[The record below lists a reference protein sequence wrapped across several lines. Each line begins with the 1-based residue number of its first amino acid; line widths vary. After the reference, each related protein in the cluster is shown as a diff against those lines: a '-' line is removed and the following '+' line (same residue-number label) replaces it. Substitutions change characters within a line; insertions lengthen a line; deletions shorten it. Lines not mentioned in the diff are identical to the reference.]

1 MSRYSNLENGIIAQQ
16 ERNSELF
23 LVNTASYYVEIFHPT
38 KEELLP
44 NGELGRIVVT
54 DLYNYAMPIIRY
66 DTGDFGILIEKDGKT
81 YLQSVEGRKLDLLY
95 DTKGNMVSSYIMY
108 KNMWQYTE
116 IEQYQ
121 LVQTH
126 IKSYEFKI
134 NCPSGFKRQE
144 QLVAEFKSYL
154 GDDADFKVIYVD
166 EIPLLDSGK
175 RRKTVNLYYK

>member
-1 MSRYSNLENGIIAQQ
+1 
-16 ERNSELF
+16 
-23 LVNTASYYVEIFHPT
+23 
-38 KEELLP
+38 
-44 NGELGRIVVT
+44 
-54 DLYNYAMPIIRY
+54 
-66 DTGDFGILIEKDGKT
+66 
-81 YLQSVEGRKLDLLY
+81 
-95 DTKGNMVSSYIMY
+95 
-108 KNMWQYTE
+108 MWQYTE